1 MAEYGRININTNF
14 VVQDKIDV
22 FQNVITDKINDLEN
36 KTNTELKKIQD
47 DEIQQRNIIDYNF
60 RSFNQRL
67 NDTNARIDT
76 VDINTRTMFT
86 VILGIVYTIL
96 LNPVVRFINRF
107 THSYTL
113 SLRKVRTA
121 YFGEK
126 YIIYVNTTNEI
137 IFDSL
142 NFNKEYKKCL
152 KSGLTTKHNIIEST
166 IKYQMGEYN

>member
-1 MAEYGRININTNF
+1 MIDHIQTDIGINSKLDKIEKNIN
-14 VVQDKIDV
+14 D
-22 FQNVITDKINDLEN
+22 
-36 KTNTELKKIQD
+36 ELKKIQD
-47 DEIQQRNIIDYNF
+47 DEIQQRNIIDYNL

-76 VDINTRTMFT
+76 VDFNTKNMFT
-86 VILGIVYTIL
+86 AILGIVYTIL

-137 IFDSL
+137 VFDSL

>member
-1 MAEYGRININTNF
+1 MVDHI
-14 VVQDKIDV
+14 Q
-22 FQNVITDKINDLEN
+22 TDIGISSKLDEIERYIND
-36 KTNTELKKIQD
+36 ELKKIQD
-47 DEIQQRNIIDYNF
+47 DEIQQINVINYNL
-60 RSFNQRL
+60 RSFDQRL

-76 VDINTRTMFT
+76 VDINTRNMFT
-86 VILGIVYTIL
+86 AILGIVYAIL
-96 LNPVVRFINRF
+96 LNPVVRFINGF

-152 KSGLTTKHNIIEST
+152 KLGLTTKHNIIEST